1 LNRFADLAAAG
12 VPLAFGSDAPVTD
25 LGPWAAVRA
34 AVHPNAPDAGVR
46 PVRAFAAHTEGG
58 WQAAGRS
65 AEGRLEVGAPATFAV
80 WRTAPGSAAA
90 LPDLSPGVAL
100 PTCLATVR
108 RGIAIHDA
116 GLFG

>member
-34 AVHPNAPDAGVR
+34 AVHPSAPDAGV
-46 PVRAFAAHTEGG
+46 PPATAFAAHTAGG
-58 WQAAGRS
+58 WRAAGRN
-65 AEGRLEVGAPATFAV
+65 AEGALTVGAPATFAV
-80 WRTAPGSAAA
+80 WRTSPGGAAG
-90 LPDLSPGVAL
+90 LPDLAPGAAL

-108 RGIAIHDA
+108 RGVPIHDG